1 MADEFFCRLCKTVL
15 TGALELCESIVGKHA
30 YMVFQD
36 TSDCNWRRCKGC
48 KNILCKKC
56 DDAERLYCC
65 DEGRIV
71 SRERAAAALIEGKRE
86 VAHEVSRGS

>member
-1 MADEFFCRLCKTVL
+1 MLKEESCRKCGKEL
-15 TGALELCESIVGKHA
+15 TGAIESAFVTEGEFVHIVPRE
-30 YMVFQD
+30 

-71 SRERAAAALIEGKRE
+71 SRERAAAALANTKPE
-86 VAHEVSRGS
+86 VRHEVSNRG